1 MKASADAARL
11 LRESNPV
18 ADDAFSG
25 AAGDSIGRATF
36 EHITGGP
43 SRRAQAAGRSSA
55 PARMTGPVG
64 ERHRRLALRWTAGLA
79 AALAAGAVVLVTIVL
94 PGATQNG
101 VDAAAYVVKRVDSAL
116 NAAEPGEIAQMTI
129 TTRGIEMYG
138 STAVTTTAQEWSYGD
153 QWRLIATSPG
163 GHPVY
168 DEGFSSSSV
177 YTVVSYQA
185 QTWARQPGLGGPAG
199 YSVTPAAGAV
209 GCGPAPGRPVP
220 GRPVAALPM
229 LFAFGLPGIRASA
242 GSPPATVARD
252 LRAAVACGALA
263 AAGRQRVDGIEAIKL
278 TSRPDSLI
286 SETIWVSPS
295 TYLPV
300 RVAVRPG
307 PGAPGPW
314 QTADITWLAP
324 TAHNLARLTV
334 PIPAGFRE
342 VPLASAVLPIQRQWP
357 AEPKPTLICL
367 GPAGCKAGTGGYGPP
382 NAARP

>member
-1 MKASADAARL
+1 MKAPADAARL

-18 ADDAFSG
+18 AHDAFSG
-25 AAGDSIGRATF
+25 AAGDSLGRATF
-36 EHITGGP
+36 ERITGGP

-55 PARMTGPVG
+55 PARMTRPIG
-64 ERHRRLALRWTAGLA
+64 ERHRRLALRWMAGLA
-79 AALAAGAVVLVTIVL
+79 AALAAGAVVLVTVVL

-138 STAVTTTAQEWSYGD
+138 GTAVTTTAQEWSYGD
-153 QWRLIATSPG
+153 QWRLIATSRG

-185 QTWARQPGLGGPAG
+185 RTWARQPGLGGPAG
-199 YSVTPAAGAV
+199 YSFTPAAVPV
-209 GCGPAPGRPVP
+209 GCGPAPGRPVATL
-220 GRPVAALPM
+220 PV

-263 AAGRQRVDGIEAIKL
+263 AAGRQRVDGIEAVKL
-278 TSRPDSLI
+278 TSRPGSLI
-286 SETIWVSPS
+286 SETIWVSPG
-295 TYLPV
+295 TYLPL
-300 RVAVRPG
+300 RVAVRPA

-324 TAHNLARLTV
+324 TAQNLARLTV

-357 AEPKPTLICL
+357 AKTKPTVICL
-367 GPAGCKAGTGGYGPP
+367 GPAGCKAGTSGYAPP
-382 NAARP
+382 NAGQP